1 MNRRQRLHA
10 ARRLRMYFQ
19 GLQALPGP
27 MSPCRELDV
36 HGLPVLAV
44 EDVDDRAVRFSQVTG
59 QPRLRL
65 TFPGVDPP
73 LLGHVTGLDTF
84 DPRLHLTEPL
94 HVEWGLDHADE
105 LTKAADRIWVRS
117 QTECDG

>member
-1 MNRRQRLHA
+1 VNRRQRLHA
-10 ARRLRMYFQ
+10 AHRLRVYFQ

-27 MSPCRELDV
+27 FQPCEFDA

-44 EDVDDRAVRFSQVTG
+44 EVVGDRAVSFSRVPG

-65 TFPGVDPP
+65 TFPGADPP

-84 DPRLHLTEPL
+84 DPRLHLAEPL

-105 LTKAADRIWVRS
+105 LTEEAGRIWTNG
-117 QTECDG
+117 QTDCGG